1 MLKDKK
7 AIKLL
12 NLNNKN
18 LINNYFSI
26 SHSQETKF
34 KKLIEE
40 LVTYN
45 KHTNLVGKSTLI
57 DPWRSHILDSIQIT
71 SFMEKKN
78 GMILKKN
85 T

>member
-45 KHTNLVGKSTLI
+45 KHTNLVG
-57 DPWRSHILDSIQIT
+57 
-71 SFMEKKN
+71 
-78 GMILKKN
+78 
-85 T
+85 